1 MEPMAAQKDILT
13 GVIDLISKKLIEAEK
28 TLTELDS
35 MGDADCGSGIRRGF
49 EAVLGA
55 RDEIKGLDVSDM
67 LKKVGFTLAYTIG
80 GTSGAMLGTGFIET
94 AKSIGDN
101 KNPQPADWIK
111 ALNSA
116 LSVIK
121 RRGGNTQVKDKTLV
135 DALEPAV
142 ATMQALQET
151 GQATMLQLL
160 EGAYAAAKEGSDRTI
175 DMIARKGRASYVGE
189 RSKGSRDPGSLVIVL
204 MFEAALE
211 IYRRSN

>member
-1 MEPMAAQKDILT
+1 
-13 GVIDLISKKLIEAEK
+13 
-28 TLTELDS
+28 
-35 MGDADCGSGIRRGF
+35 
-49 EAVLGA
+49 
-55 RDEIKGLDVSDM
+55 
-67 LKKVGFTLAYTIG
+67 
-80 GTSGAMLGTGFIET
+80 MLGTGFIET
-94 AKSIGDN
+94 GKSIGDN

-189 RSKGSRDPGSLVIVL
+189 RSKGSRDPGSLVIVR

>member
-1 MEPMAAQKDILT
+1 MSTQKDILA
-13 GVIDLISKKLIEAEK
+13 GVIDLISKKLIDAEK
-28 TLTELDS
+28 ILTELDS
-35 MGDADCGSGIRRGF
+35 MGDADCGSGVRRGF
-49 EAVLGA
+49 EAVLNVK
-55 RDEIKGLDVSDM
+55 DELIGLEPGDM

-94 AKSIGDN
+94 GKSIGDN
-101 KNPQPADWIK
+101 KEPQPADWIK

-116 LSVIK
+116 LCVIK

-135 DALEPAV
+135 DALEPAIAV
-142 ATMQALQET
+142 MQALQET

-175 DMIARKGRASYVGE
+175 DLIARKGRASYVGE
-189 RSKGSRDPGSLVIVL
+189 RSRGNRDPGSLIIVL

-211 IYRRSN
+211 TYRRFN